1 MTNSPR
7 TKKTTLLKRMVQ
19 SPELGFLMEAH
30 NGLSAKVAEEAG
42 FQGIW
47 GSGLS
52 ISAALGVRD
61 HNEASW
67 TQVLEVA
74 EFMADATAVPILLDG
89 DTGYGDFNSMQRLI
103 RKLEQRGV
111 AGVCIEDKIF
121 PKTNSFIRG
130 AAQPLASIEEFA
142 GKIKAGKDAQTD
154 DDFVIVARVE
164 AFIAGWGLE
173 EAMKRAE
180 AYRKA
185 GADAILM
192 HSALRS
198 PVEILAF
205 LKEWGNRLPVVI
217 VPTKYY
223 QTPTEVFREAKVSV
237 IIWANHLM
245 RSALAAMKATAAQI
259 VADQSLLN
267 VEDRVAPLQEVFR
280 LQGEHAL
287 EEAEKRYLPRHG
299 RSTRAI
305 VLAASQGSELGELT
319 QDRPKSMVNI
329 AGHPLLWHVLETY
342 RAAGIKDLAVVRGY
356 KKEAVNLANVKY
368 YDNDQYATT
377 QEVSSLATAL
387 DAIEGDVIVSYGDV
401 LFKKY
406 IAQELVETDDDIV
419 VMVDANHQESRNR
432 GRVADYVTCSEPN
445 SRRAF
450 YNTVTL
456 KSFRPEA
463 GNAEVHGEWMGI
475 VKFSQR
481 GSKLVADRLRA
492 LAAEPDRLRSLKMP
506 DLIQSLMQAGHPV
519 RVIYTS
525 GHWLDV
531 DSVDDVLVGAQF

>member
-1 MTNSPR
+1 MTQS
-7 TKKTTLLKRMVQ
+7 TQKKTTRLKEMVRR
-19 SPELGFLMEAH
+19 PELAFLMEAH

-42 FQGIW
+42 FEGIW

-74 EFMADATAVPILLDG
+74 EFMADATSVPILLDG
-89 DTGYGDFNSMQRLI
+89 DTGYGDFNSMRRLI
-103 RKLEQRGV
+103 RKLEQRGI

-130 AAQPLASIEEFA
+130 TAQPLASIEEFS

-173 EAMKRAE
+173 EALKRAE
-180 AYRKA
+180 AYRQA

-192 HSALRS
+192 HSALRNPS
-198 PVEILAF
+198 EILAF
-205 LKEWGNRLPVVI
+205 MKAWGNRLPVVI

-223 QTPTEVFREAKVSV
+223 QTPTEVFREAGVSV

-245 RSALAAMKATAAQI
+245 RAALAAMKATAAQI
-259 VADQSLLN
+259 MKDQSLLN
-267 VEDRVAPLQEVFR
+267 VEDKVTPLQEVFR
-280 LQGEHAL
+280 IQGEHEL

-299 RSTRAI
+299 RQTRAI
-305 VLAASQGSELGELT
+305 VLAASQGVELGELT
-319 QDRPKSMVNI
+319 RERPKAMVNI
-329 AGHPLLWHVLETY
+329 GGRPLLWHILETY
-342 RAAGIKDLAVVRGY
+342 RSAGVKDLSVVRGY
-356 KKEAVNLANVKY
+356 KKETVNLPNVRY
-368 YDNDQYATT
+368 FDNDRYAVT
-377 QEVSSLATAL
+377 QEVSSLACAL
-387 DAIEGDVIVSYGDV
+387 DVLEGDVIVSYGDV
-401 LFKKY
+401 LLKKY
-406 IAQELVETDDDIV
+406 IVQELVETEDDIV
-419 VMVDANHQESRNR
+419 VMVDSDHHESRNR
-432 GRVADYVTCSEPN
+432 GRNADYVTCSEPN

-456 KSFRPEA
+456 KGFRPDDS
-463 GNAEVHGEWMGI
+463 AEVHGEWMGI

-481 GSKLVADRLRA
+481 GTKLLADRLRA
-492 LAAEPDRLRSLKMP
+492 LETEPERFRAMKLPEL
-506 DLIQSLMQAGHPV
+506 LMQFVLGGTPV

-531 DSVDDVLVGAQF
+531 DSVDDVVTGAQF

>member
-1 MTNSPR
+1 VTQS
-7 TKKTTLLKRMVQ
+7 TQKKTTRLKEMVRR
-19 SPELGFLMEAH
+19 PELAFLMEAH

-42 FQGIW
+42 FEGIW

-74 EFMADATAVPILLDG
+74 EFMADATSVPILLDG
-89 DTGYGDFNSMQRLI
+89 DTGYGDFNSMRRLI
-103 RKLEQRGV
+103 RKLEQRGI

-130 AAQPLASIEEFA
+130 TAQPLASIEEFS

-173 EAMKRAE
+173 EALKRAE
-180 AYRKA
+180 AYRQA

-192 HSALRS
+192 HSALRNPS
-198 PVEILAF
+198 EILAF
-205 LKEWGNRLPVVI
+205 MKAWGNRLPVVI

-223 QTPTEVFREAKVSV
+223 QTPTEVFREAGVSV

-245 RSALAAMKATAAQI
+245 RAALAAMKATAAQI
-259 VADQSLLN
+259 MKDQSLLN
-267 VEDRVAPLQEVFR
+267 VEDKVTPLQEVFR
-280 LQGEHAL
+280 IQGEHEL
-287 EEAEKRYLPRHG
+287 EEAETRYLPRHG
-299 RSTRAI
+299 RQTRAI
-305 VLAASQGSELGELT
+305 VLAASQGVELGELT
-319 QDRPKSMVNI
+319 RERPKAMVNI
-329 AGHPLLWHVLETY
+329 GGRPLLWHILETY
-342 RAAGIKDLAVVRGY
+342 RSAGVKDLSVVRGY
-356 KKEAVNLANVKY
+356 KKETVNLPNVRY
-368 YDNDQYATT
+368 FDNDRYAVT
-377 QEVSSLATAL
+377 QEVSSLACAL
-387 DAIEGDVIVSYGDV
+387 DVLEGDVIVSYGDV
-401 LFKKY
+401 LLKKY
-406 IAQELVETDDDIV
+406 IVQELVETEDDIV
-419 VMVDANHQESRNR
+419 VMVDSDHHESRNR
-432 GRVADYVTCSEPN
+432 GRNADYVTCSEPN

-456 KSFRPEA
+456 KGFRPDDS
-463 GNAEVHGEWMGI
+463 AEVHGEWMGI

-481 GSKLVADRLRA
+481 GTKLLADRLRA
-492 LAAEPDRLRSLKMP
+492 LETEPERFRAMKLPEL
-506 DLIQSLMQAGHPV
+506 LMQFVLGGTPV

-531 DSVDDVLVGAQF
+531 DSVDDVVTGAQF